1 MSNLWIAVMDW
12 ARHGEYRSTDFGS
25 IPGDCNWLLGTP
37 QANGMARMLAR
48 RCLIKLGDDVI
59 E

>member
-1 MSNLWIAVMDW
+1 MSSLDYSNGLGLPKNTVPLISEA
-12 ARHGEYRSTDFGS
+12 YQCN
-25 IPGDCNWLLGTP
+25 CNWLLGTP